1 MKREKK
7 RKIVTGKK
15 KLRKYSLMIFGSL
28 WARLFWRDGKK
39 TFDMGTSRLPATDLG
54 NVLCSTIS
62 CVVLCSNSMY

>member
-7 RKIVTGKK
+7 KENCYREK

-54 NVLCSTIS
+54 NVLCSTIC